1 MATEYSKSEEG
12 NLIITKTETVAEEVS
27 IVNLKEQI
35 ATLNE
40 ERSVSVDRI
49 ASIDAQIAE
58 RETLIAEAAKLGL
71 IES

>member
-1 MATEYSKSEEG
+1 MSTEYSKSEEG
-12 NLIITKTETVAEEVS
+12 NLIITKTETGAEEVS

>member
-1 MATEYSKSEEG
+1 MATEYTKSEEG